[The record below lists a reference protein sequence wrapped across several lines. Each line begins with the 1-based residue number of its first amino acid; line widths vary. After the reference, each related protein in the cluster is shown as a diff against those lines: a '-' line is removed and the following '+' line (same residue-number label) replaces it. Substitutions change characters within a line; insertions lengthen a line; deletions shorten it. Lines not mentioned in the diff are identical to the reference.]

1 MASELMHGRSQAR
14 ELYVRALYS
23 AYRSGVQL
31 YDPSVWQ
38 ARDPDVLEK
47 MLRDADIA
55 HAVNF
60 RKHLIAGRQ
69 WDLVQDPYHR
79 DADRARLARAVC
91 GPLLSRIQRFTE
103 ARLQLAGAFLHGQRF
118 ARIHAETATL
128 SIGDG
133 KPRTWWIPV
142 RLEDIDKRMRRIVP
156 HHDGQRVHATWQR
169 FDIGVGQW
177 VDETVEESIDVIEHT
192 YQDEQ
197 GSLGYGR
204 GLLDAL
210 GWWWYAKEHVFAE
223 SLAACERLAQG
234 IVAAKVDGARDAA
247 TGLPNEKLIRDWQ
260 KVLERLR
267 SKHVLVY
274 DKTDQVEVIQASGE
288 GHALLRDIRDELRTT
303 IHTLILGANI
313 TTAANKGGSYAL
325 AEVQENSTEAL
336 IQFDRESLEESL
348 TTHLIGAIW
357 FHNWANMVDLG
368 IAEDRPRFNIRQEK
382 HLDPQVRVAV
392 AEAAS
397 RMGLPLA
404 LDEVYEHI
412 GFRRPG
418 PDDEVLQP
426 RSTPAGADPIGMGLP
441 GMGLPGLPGLPAG
454 SGLPG
459 LGP

>member
-1 MASELMHGRSQAR
+1 M
-14 ELYVRALYS
+14 
-23 AYRSGVQL
+23 
-31 YDPSVWQ
+31 
-38 ARDPDVLEK
+38 
-47 MLRDADIA
+47 
-55 HAVNF
+55 
-60 RKHLIAGRQ
+60 
-69 WDLVQDPYHR
+69 
-79 DADRARLARAVC
+79 
-91 GPLLSRIQRFTE
+91 
-103 ARLQLAGAFLHGQRF
+103 
-118 ARIHAETATL
+118 
-128 SIGDG
+128 
-133 KPRTWWIPV
+133 
-142 RLEDIDKRMRRIVP
+142 
-156 HHDGQRVHATWQR
+156 
-169 FDIGVGQW
+169 
-177 VDETVEESIDVIEHT
+177 
-192 YQDEQ
+192 
-197 GSLGYGR
+197 
-204 GLLDAL
+204 
-210 GWWWYAKEHVFAE
+210 FAE

-441 GMGLPGLPGLPAG
+441 GMGLPGLPAG

>member
-1 MASELMHGRSQAR
+1 MSSELMHARSQAR
-14 ELYVRALYS
+14 ELYVRALHS

-38 ARDPDVLEK
+38 ARDPDVVEK

-69 WDLVQDPYHR
+69 WDLIP
-79 DADRARLARAVC
+79 DAFAEDSAAIRLARVV
-91 GPLLSRIQRFTE
+91 GGRLLSRIRRFTE

-118 ARIHAETATL
+118 ARIHGETVTL
-128 SIGDG
+128 TIGDG
-133 KPRTWWIPV
+133 KPRTWWVPV
-142 RLEDIDKRMRRIVP
+142 RLEDIDKRMRRIIP
-156 HHDGQRVHATWQR
+156 HNDGERIHATWQR
-169 FDIGVGQW
+169 FDLATGQW
-177 VDETVEESIDVIEHT
+177 VDETIEESIDIVEHT

-234 IVAAKVDGARDAA
+234 IVTAKVDGARDAA
-247 TGLPNEKLIRDWQ
+247 TGLPNRKLIEDWQ

-274 DKTDQVEVIQASGE
+274 DRSDQVEVIHASGE
-288 GHALLRDIRDELRTT
+288 GHQLLRDIREELRTT

-313 TTAANKGGSYAL
+313 TTSANKGGSYAL

-348 TTHLIGAIW
+348 TTHLIGAVW
-357 FHNWANMVDLG
+357 WHNWANMSELG
-368 IAEDRPRFNIRQEK
+368 IAEHRPRLNIRQEK

-404 LDEVYEHI
+404 VDEVYEQI

-418 PDDEVLQP
+418 EDEDLLEP
-426 RSTPAGADPIGMGLP
+426 RPAAADGAASALRGL
-441 GMGLPGLPGLPAG
+441 LGLPAG
-454 SGLPG
+454 PTLPG
-459 LGP
+459 IGQ